1 MKRSTYLFKKLVF
14 ITGAFNFPIGI
25 GLIAESLITVNP
37 ETLIIQTVLGT
48 FLLFAG
54 IALIWASKDL
64 QNRAPIIVWNAL
76 VRAVGFGSVLLTYS
90 IGEIPTAFIPIAAM
104 DFVLAI
110 IYIIGSVKITGIPFS
125 KLVMGRINQ

>member
-25 GLIAESLITVNP
+25 GLIAQSLITVNP

-54 IALIWASKDL
+54 ASLVWASRDI
-64 QNRAPIIVWNAL
+64 QTRAPIIVWNAL

-90 IGEIPTAFIPIAAM
+90 IGEIPTTFIPIAAM
-104 DFVLAI
+104 DLVLAFV
-110 IYIIGSVKITGIPFS
+110 YIIGSVKATEIAFS
-125 KLVMGRINQ
+125 KLMIGKTN